1 MARILVMD
9 DDAGIRELIRDVLEE
24 SGHEVTEAEDGN
36 KGMELLQ
43 NVQFDLVITD
53 IVMPEKEGL
62 ETIIELRTCRPD
74 LKIIAIS
81 GGGSMDGR
89 SYLELAERFGANR
102 IFPKPIKV
110 SELLV
115 AVDEVLQPA
124 LQ

>member
-1 MARILVMD
+1 MAKILVMD

-89 SYLELAERFGANR
+89 SYLEIAELFGANR
-102 IFPKPIKV
+102 IFPKPIKM